1 MNPVDQKNLVLSNYS
16 LNEINDLP
24 ADSEKIKHIINY
36 LEDVN
41 TLLKSYNETINSL
54 IASNDSMLETLNFH
68 QSHLSSHDQHLESH
82 DQQLALNKKE

>member
-41 TLLKSYNETINSL
+41 TLLKNYNETINSL
-54 IASNDSMLETLNFH
+54 IASNDSILETLNFH
-68 QSHLSSHDQHLESH
+68 QGHLSSHDQHLESH